1 LVPRV
6 ERLKTGEES
15 SIVSVED
22 HSDEEDG
29 EEAEVSEEERGE
41 VKSASL

>member
-1 LVPRV
+1 M
-6 ERLKTGEES
+6 KTGEES